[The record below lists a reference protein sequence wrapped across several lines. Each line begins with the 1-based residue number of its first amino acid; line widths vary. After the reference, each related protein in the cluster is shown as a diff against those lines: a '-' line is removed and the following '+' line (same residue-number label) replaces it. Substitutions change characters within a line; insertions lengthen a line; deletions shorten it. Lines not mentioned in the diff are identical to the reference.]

1 MHIIKYKTNNINHNK
16 YNNSNLDKIILQFMI
31 WAKYMNKKE
40 EKVRT
45 KENRI
50 ACH

>member
-16 YNNSNLDKIILQFMI
+16 YSNSSLGKIILLFMI

-50 ACH
+50 VCQ